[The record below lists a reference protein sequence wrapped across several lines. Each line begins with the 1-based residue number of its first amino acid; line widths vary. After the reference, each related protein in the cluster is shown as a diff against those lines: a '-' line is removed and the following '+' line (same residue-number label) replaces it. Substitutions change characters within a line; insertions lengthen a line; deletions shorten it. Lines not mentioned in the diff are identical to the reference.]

1 MIYKRGKTYWYQ
13 FQINGKRIRA
23 SAETTNRQVALQRE
37 AARRLAGA
45 SGRGVSKRN
54 VGNLQDVFAEF
65 LSWAASH
72 IKPRTHQRYRVSG
85 KRLGAFFA
93 NERLHELNTARVAA
107 FTLERSRE
115 CSNAGLNRDLAC
127 LRTFFNWCIRMGY
140 LTEKPYIKLL
150 PEGPGNMR
158 IVSHEEERAYLD
170 QADSLLADVA
180 TIMVETGMRPGEVFA
195 IQGNHVNL
203 EAQYVFIP
211 SGKTKFARR
220 TLPLTYRAIEIIS
233 RRMPIS
239 CRQYTKN
246 GLKRFATGSW
256 KDDPGLLFP
265 AKAAHQIVMRRHK
278 AVCKRLGLDFRLYD
292 FRHTYGSR
300 MAMAGV
306 DLMTLRELMG
316 HSSITI
322 TQRYCHPTPEHKLAA
337 VAKLV
342 EYNAVATKKPQS
354 QTEAIQ

>member
-23 SAETTNRQVALQRE
+23 SAETTNKQVALQRE

-85 KRLGAFFA
+85 KRLGVFFA
-93 NERLHELNTARVAA
+93 NDRLHALNTARVAA

-127 LRTFFNWCIRMGY
+127 LRTFLNWCIRMDY

-203 EAQYVFIP
+203 EARYVFIP

-220 TLPLTYRAIEIIS
+220 TLPLTCRASEAIS
-233 RRMPIS
+233 RKMPIP
-239 CRQYTKN
+239 QYKKN
-246 GLKRFATGSW
+246 DSKMFATGSS
-256 KDDPGLLFP
+256 KDDSGLLFP

-354 QTEAIQ
+354 QTEQIQ

>member
-23 SAETTNRQVALQRE
+23 SAETTNKQVALQRE
-37 AARRLAGA
+37 AARRLASA
-45 SGRGVSKRN
+45 SGPGVREQN
-54 VGNLQDVFAEF
+54 VGNLPDVFTEF
-65 LSWAASH
+65 LAWAASH
-72 IKPRTHQRYRVSG
+72 VKPKTHQRYRVSG

-127 LRTFFNWCIRMGY
+127 LRTFLNWCIRMDY
-140 LTEKPYIKLL
+140 LAEKPYIKLL

-203 EAQYVFIP
+203 EARYVFIP

-220 TLPLTYRAIEIIS
+220 TLPLTYRASEIIS

-239 CRQYTKN
+239 CRRYTNN
-246 GLKRFATGSW
+246 GSKRFVMGVF

-278 AVCKRLGLDFRLYD
+278 AICRSLGLDFRLYD

-337 VAKLV
+337 IAKLA
-342 EYNAVATKKPQS
+342 EYNEAATKKPQS

>member
-23 SAETTNRQVALQRE
+23 SADTTNKHVALQAE
-37 AARRLAGA
+37 AARRLASA
-45 SGRGVSKRN
+45 DGREVSKRS
-54 VGNLQDVFAEF
+54 GDNLRDVFAEF

-85 KRLGAFFA
+85 KRLGAFFV
-93 NERLHELNTARVAA
+93 NERLQELNTARVAA

-203 EAQYVFIP
+203 KAQYVFIP

-220 TLPLTYRAIEIIS
+220 TLPLTQRANETIF

-239 CRQYTKN
+239 CRQYTNN
-246 GLKRFATGSW
+246 GSKRFAMGVF
-256 KDDPGLLFP
+256 KDDPRLLFP

-278 AVCKRLGLDFRLYD
+278 AICKRLGLDFRLYD

-354 QTEAIQ
+354 QTEQIQ